1 MEAVEAAT
9 IWHKLL
15 PFFFEDIPDR
25 FAGGLG
31 VAMGLGVGNA
41 FVEKP
46 GVHLVIALES
56 QARREE
62 ALTRQTDLVLD
73 LPFLPA
79 SSRRASH
86 RLDEIMAAHLRKTAV
101 EEPVLANEDRLN
113 GRFHV
118 MGWTPPASATI
129 VAN

>member
-1 MEAVEAAT
+1 METIKAAS
-9 IWHKLL
+9 IRHKLL
-15 PFFFEDIPDR
+15 PFFFEDVPDC
-25 FAGGLG
+25 FVGDLG
-31 VAMGLGVGNA
+31 VEMGLCIEDALVN
-41 FVEKP
+41 EP
-46 GVHLVIALES
+46 GIHLVIALES

-79 SSRRASH
+79 SGRRASH

-101 EEPVLANEDRLN
+101 EEPVFADEDRLN

-118 MGWTPPASATI
+118 VI
-129 VAN
+129 D